1 MAEGERSGLRAE
13 RVGTSNI
20 EYRTLNREKG
30 PTALLHLAMGRR
42 ICQASRVV
50 LNMNRRKLFQTAAL
64 GLLLSIPVRGED
76 WPQWRGPNRDG
87 VWNETGILKSFPA
100 EGLKVRWRVPVGPGW
115 SSPVVV
121 RGRVY
126 LTDMRLE
133 KPRAWERIKC
143 FKESTGK
150 LLWSY
155 ASELVYPEWA
165 FIPEHGGGPAAT
177 PIVEDGKIYSLGRNG
192 QVDCL
197 DARKGKV
204 IWEIQ
209 LGRKYEIGE
218 LICRGSPL
226 IEGNFLI
233 LFTGAKPGACVIA
246 LDKQTGKELWKAL
259 DDSVSNSS
267 PLIVVAGGKRQ
278 LIVWTGNAVNSLNP
292 ATGETYWR
300 ETVVT
305 SNNDSIPT
313 PVVQKNRLLISG
325 LMFELNADAPTA
337 KVLWPDTMAPSKR
350 LLSNTSSPM
359 LQGDYVYSAKSSG
372 ELVCLEA
379 GTGKQVWGTTN
390 VTELKFG
397 ASIHLTP
404 NGDATFLFTDEGNL
418 IIARL
423 APDGYHEISRVHLLK
438 PTSDLMKRK
447 LAWVPPVYVN
457 RCIFARNDEEL
468 ICASLAVN
476 R

>member
-1 MAEGERSGLRAE
+1 MKR
-13 RVGTSNI
+13 
-20 EYRTLNREKG
+20 
-30 PTALLHLAMGRR
+30 PTIFHGSIGVAVAL
-42 ICQASRVV
+42 S
-50 LNMNRRKLFQTAAL
+50 
-64 GLLLSIPVRGED
+64 LLLPVAAQSKD
-76 WPQWRGPNRDG
+76 WPQWRGPNRDN
-87 VWNETGILKSFPA
+87 VWNETGILRTFPNK
-100 EGLKVRWRVPVGPGW
+100 GLKFRWRTPVGPGW

-121 RGRVY
+121 QGRVY

-133 KPRAWERIKC
+133 KPKAWERIHC

-150 LLWSY
+150 LLWSREY
-155 ASELVYPEWA
+155 ELVYPEIS
-165 FIPEHGGGPAAT
+165 FNPEQGGGPAAT
-177 PIVEDGKIYSLGRNG
+177 LIVEAGKVYWPGRSG

-197 DARKGKV
+197 DARNGKV
-204 IWEIQ
+204 IWEIH
-209 LGRKYEIGE
+209 LDTKYTVGI
-218 LICRGSPL
+218 LSVRGSPL
-226 IEGNFLI
+226 MEGNLLI
-233 LFTGAKPGACVIA
+233 LFAGAEPGGCVIA
-246 LDKQTGKELWKAL
+246 LDKRTGKEVWKAL
-259 DDSVSNSS
+259 DDSKSSSS

-278 LIVWTGNAVNSLNP
+278 LIAWTANAVTSLNP

-300 ETVVT
+300 EMMVT

-337 KVLWPDTMAPSKR
+337 KVRWPDTMAPSKR

-404 NGDATFLFTDEGNL
+404 NGDVTFLFTDEGNL

-423 APDGYHEISRVHLLK
+423 APDGYHEISRVHRLK
-438 PTSDLMKRK
+438 PTSFLGTGKFT
-447 LAWVPPVYVN
+447 WTPPAFAN
-457 RCIFARNDEEL
+457 RCVFARNDEEL
-468 ICASLAVN
+468 VCASLAV
-476 R
+476 RK